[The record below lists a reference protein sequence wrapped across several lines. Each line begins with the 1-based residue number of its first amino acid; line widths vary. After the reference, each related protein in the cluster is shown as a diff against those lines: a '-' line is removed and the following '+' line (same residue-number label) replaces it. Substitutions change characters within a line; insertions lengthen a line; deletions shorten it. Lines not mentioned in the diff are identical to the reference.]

1 MVSIHCITYNHEPY
15 IRQCLEGFVMQ
26 KTNFRFEAIVH
37 DDASTDRTADIIRE
51 YAAKYPNII
60 KPIYET
66 ENQYSKRDGSLR
78 RIMDAAC
85 TGKYIA
91 LCEGD
96 DYWIDPLKL
105 QKQVDF
111 LEANP
116 EYGMCC
122 GNAYKYRQIIGKICG
137 PMNYEIPFCSDNDN
151 KEDAFNAVSFGRGG
165 SIVTA
170 TVVYRSELRSKIVKN
185 DKTFLMGDT
194 PLWLDI
200 SQLCKIKYI
209 NHFLSIYR
217 INRGSASKQKS
228 IFKRQ
233 CFFLSSLEMRIYY
246 YKKYNY
252 KIPKIII
259 KKYKSTL
266 FNVKAFDL
274 STKIL
279 YKNYLNKYDII
290 KIKFLNIVIYRDII
304 KILINIKI
312 YSKSFYYSIRAFK
325 REFFIFYKKNYINA
339 EKS

>member
-116 EYGMCC
+116 EYSMC
-122 GNAYKYRQIIGKICG
+122 
-137 PMNYEIPFCSDNDN
+137 FH
-151 KEDAFNAVSFGRGG
+151 NAVIFYQDDKKTPKIFNNIVCECDINLEQLINKWIVPTA
-165 SIVTA
+165 SI
-170 TVVYRSELRSKIVKN
+170 
-185 DKTFLMGDT
+185 
-194 PLWLDI
+194 
-200 SQLCKIKYI
+200 
-209 NHFLSIYR
+209 IYR
-217 INRGSASKQKS
+217 KDI
-228 IFKRQ
+228 
-233 CFFLSSLEMRIYY
+233 LP
-246 YKKYNY
+246 
-252 KIPKIII
+252 IPEWA
-259 KKYKSTL
+259 
-266 FNVKAFDL
+266 NQ
-274 STKIL
+274 
-279 YKNYLNKYDII
+279 
-290 KIKFLNIVIYRDII
+290 
-304 KILINIKI
+304 I
-312 YSKSFYYSIRAFK
+312 YSGDMTLALVAYAKGKIRAFPAIMSFYRKNVGSMSSKYRGIDGYVFVRSQHTLLYELFDKWTDGRYHNILMK
-325 REFFIFYKKNYINA
+325 RIDSLREEVRFFSLRKKSLILALFCMPFFSIKRILFCPLLGGIFKPIGWVSYRLFKIFH
-339 EKS
+339 